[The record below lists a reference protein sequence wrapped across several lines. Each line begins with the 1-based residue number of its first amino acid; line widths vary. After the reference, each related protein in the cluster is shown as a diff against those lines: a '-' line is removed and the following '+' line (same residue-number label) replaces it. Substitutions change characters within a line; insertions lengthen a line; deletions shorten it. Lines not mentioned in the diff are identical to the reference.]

1 MRVIK
6 RLVIVVTIAV
16 MLSPLLPVL
25 LFAGESEPTLR
36 CLPCGSKMLLFP
48 AGKDRFYA
56 HT

>member
-25 LFAGESEPTLR
+25 LFAGELNP
-36 CLPCGSKMLLFP
+36 P
-48 AGKDRFYA
+48 
-56 HT
+56 